1 MWSVPDTNNIVD
13 QIPDNSTK
21 GDKRGHIYFLR
32 THTPLNCHQYSEGN
46 MNTDE
51 KIISWIDSGKQVV
64 CRGKLDTEH
73 DALWLS
79 IAIQKHE
86 EKYKTYSSEIYDSK
100 IAMEEYSKEETK
112 NFLTPQEALDHLRS
126 ESKLEISG
134 LAPCK
139 GQTIFNPKF
148 SY

>member
-1 MWSVPDTNNIVD
+1 MPPQN
-13 QIPDNSTK
+13 
-21 GDKRGHIYFLR
+21 R
-32 THTPLNCHQYSEGN
+32 HQYSEGN

-51 KIISWIDSGKQVV
+51 KIISWIEAGKQVG
-64 CRGKLDTEH
+64 CRGKLDTEN
-73 DALWLS
+73 DVLWLS
-79 IAIQKHE
+79 ITIQKHE

-100 IAMEEYSKEETK
+100 IAMEEYLKEETK

-126 ESKLEISG
+126 ESKLEVG
-134 LAPCK
+134 ELAPCK